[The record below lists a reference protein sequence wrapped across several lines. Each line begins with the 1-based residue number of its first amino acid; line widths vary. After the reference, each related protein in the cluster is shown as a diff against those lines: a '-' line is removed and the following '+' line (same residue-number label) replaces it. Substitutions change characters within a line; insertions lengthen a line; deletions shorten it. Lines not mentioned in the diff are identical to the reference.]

1 MTVVDAVVFD
11 MDGVLVD
18 SEPLHTRAITLVLA
32 EHGLRWDEAEGR
44 DYIGLTDV
52 ESFTALKARH
62 RLEGDPR
69 AMARRWAEC
78 AARLVQEHARPL
90 PGVPAVPL
98 ELRRRGYRLALASS
112 SRPSLIAATLAA
124 IGVEHVFEVV
134 VSATEVG
141 RGKPAPDIFLEAA
154 RRLGVLPD
162 RCLVVEDSYNGV
174 CAALAAGMR
183 CVAIPCETTR
193 HQDFSRATARL
204 ASLPELLDSPV
215 LAPPAAAA
223 HLQ

>member
-1 MTVVDAVVFD
+1 M
-11 MDGVLVD
+11 
-18 SEPLHTRAITLVLA
+18 
-32 EHGLRWDEAEGR
+32 
-44 DYIGLTDV
+44 
-52 ESFTALKARH
+52 
-62 RLEGDPR
+62 
-69 AMARRWAEC
+69 
-78 AARLVQEHARPL
+78 

-193 HQDFSRATARL
+193 HQNFSRATARL

-215 LAPPAAAA
+215 LAPPAAASWTVQSRA
-223 HLQ
+223 ATQSVPVNRTYSRAAANRSRAAAPRTIARSSVYDR